1 MIKCNSNPLNSVC
14 AAHSDLHSVAF
25 LRLLPLPLPVP
36 QLGLRLLQAPLGD
49 FPECLDPV
57 PLQLEVAPL
66 LPLSVQLLSEA
77 DDVVLQLEVHTQ
89 SGQLEIRSLL
99 CSGSS
104 TSHIIMLCLHRANL
118 ANT

>member
-1 MIKCNSNPLNSVC
+1 MCVCVC
-14 AAHSDLHSVAF
+14 AAHSDLHSVAL

-77 DDVVLQLEVHTQ
+77 DDVVLQLSGFEVVM
-89 SGQLEIRSLL
+89 SL
-99 CSGSS
+99 
-104 TSHIIMLCLHRANL
+104 TSATPPAQACES
-118 ANT
+118 